1 MFEESE
7 LYEALGL
14 EAPASEENP
23 EVTEPEEEQTDPEA
37 EVSEENPEVTDP
49 EENEDKPDEGGE
61 KKPQS
66 PEERRRNAAIRRKK
80 ELDEAVENARRE
92 EREAQKKLMDAFVES
107 LGRKDPESGE
117 VIKTMEAFQAL
128 AAKERSAQ
136 AAKDLKAGR
145 LTQEGLQE
153 ALRSM
158 PEIRNLIEKAQ
169 TDARSAEEEKNSAE
183 LAAFEQ
189 TVARELEEIA
199 KLNPN
204 VKTLNDVLKMP
215 TGISFARYVQENGL
229 SFLDAYKLANAEA
242 IAAQRSAAAA
252 QAKENSVASKK
263 HLVGTVSRGEEV
275 LEIPNNVME
284 SYRMMNPGITD
295 DEIRKHYAKFMK
307 RNR

>member
-92 EREAQKKLMDAFVES
+92 EREAQKKQMDAFVES
-107 LGRKDPESGE
+107 LGKTDTYSGE
-117 VIKTMEAFQAL
+117 PIKTMEQLQAFN
-128 AAKERSAQ
+128 AKEKSAQ

-145 LTQEGLQE
+145 LTPE
-153 ALRSM
+153 ALQDALRAM
-158 PEIRNLIEKAQ
+158 PELQSILEQAQ
-169 TDARSAEEEKNSAE
+169 KSESEAESAKQNAE
-183 LAAFEQ
+183 RAAFEQ
-189 TVARELEEIA
+189 TVAGELTEIA
-199 KLNPN
+199 KLNPA
-204 VKTLNDVLKMP
+204 VKTLDDILKMQ
-215 TGISFARYVQENGL
+215 TGKSFARYVKENGL
-229 SFLDAYKLANAEA
+229 SFLDAYKLANAEE

-252 QAKENSVASKK
+252 QAKANSMASKK

-284 SYRMMNPGITD
+284 SYRLMNPGITD